1 MCARP
6 QPREPQLGQENL
18 KKLEVQF
25 GNEKMAA
32 PIFPPHERLKTLI
45 SHLNGPAGSSAAFPA
60 FLQRVLSSLGGG
72 GPIFSATEEVQ
83 LGALLGVPEG
93 GGEEASREEVV
104 RVLVEGVAY
113 LYETAAFH
121 SLKTVAFGKE
131 LLEMG
136 VAQAQAV
143 AMGTAW
149 TAASAATIGRL
160 KAKPLGAPFVLQA
173 TSSRVALGL
182 GSSVGGAGQ
191 RDASVALDFALGKA
205 AGGPPEEVLTVQL
218 GREELA
224 GLLERLDAIVAQT
237 DSLS

>member
-1 MCARP
+1 
-6 QPREPQLGQENL
+6 
-18 KKLEVQF
+18 
-25 GNEKMAA
+25 MAAPA
-32 PIFPPHERLKTLI
+32 PIFPPHERLKLLI
-45 SHLNGPAGSSAAFPA
+45 SHLNGPAGLSPSFPA
-60 FLQRVLSSLGGG
+60 FLQRVLSHVGAP
-72 GPIFSATEEVQ
+72 GPYFSAAEEAQ

-93 GGEEASREEVV
+93 GGGGGEAGREEVV

-113 LYETAAFH
+113 IYETAAFH
-121 SLKTVAFGKE
+121 NLKTVALGKE

-149 TAASAATIGRL
+149 TGVSAAAVNRL
-160 KAKPLGAPFVLQA
+160 KAKPFGAPLVLQA

-182 GSSVGGAGQ
+182 ASSAGGADQ
-191 RDASVALDFALGKA
+191 RDASVALDLALGPA
-205 AGGPPEEVLTVQL
+205 AGGPPTEVLTVQL
-218 GREELA
+218 GREELS

>member
-1 MCARP
+1 MQNAKCARAG
-6 QPREPQLGQENL
+6 RER
-18 KKLEVQF
+18 VF
-25 GNEKMAA
+25 REKETMAA
-32 PIFPPHERLKTLI
+32 PIFPPHERLRLLI
-45 SHLNGPAGSSAAFPA
+45 SHLNGPAGASPSFPA
-60 FLQRVLSSLGGG
+60 FLQRVLSQLGSP
-72 GPIFSATEEVQ
+72 GPYFSASQEEDLRALL
-83 LGALLGVPEG
+83 LGAPA
-93 GGEEASREEVV
+93 GGEASAEEAV

-113 LYETAAFH
+113 IYETAAFH
-121 SLKTVAFGKE
+121 NLKTVALGKE

-149 TAASAATIGRL
+149 TAASAAAVSRL
-160 KAKPLGAPFVLQA
+160 KSKPFGAPLVLQA

-182 GSSVGGAGQ
+182 ASSAGGADQ
-191 RDASVALDFALGKA
+191 RDASVALDLALGAA
-205 AGGPPEEVLTVQL
+205 AGGPPSEVLSVQL

>member
-1 MCARP
+1 
-6 QPREPQLGQENL
+6 
-18 KKLEVQF
+18 
-25 GNEKMAA
+25 MAAPA
-32 PIFPPHERLKTLI
+32 PIFPPHERLKLLI
-45 SHLNGPAGSSAAFPA
+45 SHLNGPAGSSPSFPA
-60 FLQRVLSSLGGG
+60 FLQRVLSHLGAP
-72 GPIFSATEEVQ
+72 GPYFSAAEEAQ

-93 GGEEASREEVV
+93 GGGEAGREEVV

-113 LYETAAFH
+113 IYETAAFH
-121 SLKTVAFGKE
+121 NLKTVALGKE

-149 TAASAATIGRL
+149 TGTSAAAVNRL
-160 KAKPLGAPFVLQA
+160 KAKPFGAPLVLQA

-182 GSSVGGAGQ
+182 ASSAGGADQ
-191 RDASVALDFALGKA
+191 RDASVALDLALGLA
-205 AGGPPEEVLTVQL
+205 AGGPPTEVLTVQL
-218 GREELA
+218 GREELS